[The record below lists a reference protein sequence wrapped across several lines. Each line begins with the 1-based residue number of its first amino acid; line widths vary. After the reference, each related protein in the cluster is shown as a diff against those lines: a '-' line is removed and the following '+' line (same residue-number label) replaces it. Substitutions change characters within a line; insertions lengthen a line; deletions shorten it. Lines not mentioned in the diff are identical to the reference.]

1 MNTKD
6 KLPDKFAIQIGE
18 LYDVY
23 TCKNYAL
30 LDETVNAG
38 TLLNESLTD
47 YKIVAMKQNTKEE
60 KVSLLRVDKERIF
73 SLKKWHYTNKGIEI
87 DGFNIPIIAFVVQ
100 NR

>member
-6 KLPDKFAIQIGE
+6 KLPDKFAVQIGE
-18 LYDVY
+18 LCDVY
-23 TCKNYAL
+23 SCKNYAL
-30 LDETVNAG
+30 LDETVNAS
-38 TLLNESLTD
+38 TLLNEGLTD

-87 DGFNIPIIAFVVQ
+87 DGVNVPIIVFVVQ